1 MSILK
6 FLTDLI
12 VFLSST
18 VKFALGASV
27 VVTGNMGIPG
37 TVSSILGAITGI
49 IVFTFLGSYIRIWL
63 IKRYP
68 NQLGKKFSRGSRFL
82 VKVRQHAGLTG
93 IAFLT
98 PIFLS
103 IPVGVL
109 LALDLT
115 SHKMKI
121 VSSMVVS
128 CIFWSAIFF
137 VPYFVFN
144 INIIGWV
151 KNMF

>member
-1 MSILK
+1 MILK
-6 FLTDLI
+6 FITDLI
-12 VFLSST
+12 VFFSST
-18 VKFALGASV
+18 VKFALGASS
-27 VVTGNMGIPG
+27 VVTLNMGIPG
-37 TVSSILGAITGI
+37 TLAALLGAITGVVI
-49 IVFTFLGSYIRIWL
+49 FTYLGGYIRIWL
-63 IKRYP
+63 IKKYP

-82 VKVRQHAGLTG
+82 VKVRHHAGLPG

-103 IPVGVL
+103 IPVGVM

-115 SHKMKI
+115 SHKSKI
-121 VSSMVVS
+121 ISSMVVS

-144 INIIGWV
+144 INVIGWV